1 MTITANLFWQSQ
13 SHTHEFVLSRRGHHW
28 LELNASPG
36 DKTETYAI
44 RIVPTVY
51 TEITSGALCLYLVHD
66 VDVVFRRKK
75 RTRHSLSFVL
85 RLYVLFGTLCNDSSK
100 SIQSWNE

>member
-1 MTITANLFWQSQ
+1 MRIYIVHNGNDNYCEQSQ

-28 LELNASPG
+28 LELNTSPG

-66 VDVVFRRKK
+66 VDVVFRKK
-75 RTRHSLSFVL
+75 KYTRGGGTVIPPVTAPPGLS
-85 RLYVLFGTLCNDSSK
+85 
-100 SIQSWNE
+100 